1 MTKVAQDYNA
11 KRLARL
17 AAVQA
22 LYQTELTQRPIH
34 LIIKDFLSDPK
45 VLLQDQDEG
54 GLAVSVDRDLFVQV
68 TQGTHDNL
76 TDIDSMISGAADAKV
91 TAERVETLLK
101 AILRAGIFELRDHTT
116 IPVGVVINDYV
127 DVAHAYFN
135 AREPGLVNAI
145 LDRVGKTLRS

>member
-1 MTKVAQDYNA
+1 MAKSGQDYNA

-22 LYQTELTQRPIH
+22 LYQTELTQRPIQ
-34 LIIKDFLSDPK
+34 LIIKDFLADPK

-68 TQGTHDNL
+68 AQGTHDNL
-76 TDIDSMISGAADAKV
+76 ADIDGMIAGAVDAKV

-101 AILRAGIFELRDHTT
+101 AILRAGIFELRDHSFVPT
-116 IPVGVVINDYV
+116 GVVINDYV

-135 AREPGLVNAI
+135 AREPGLVNAV
-145 LDRVGKTLRS
+145 LDRVGKTLRA